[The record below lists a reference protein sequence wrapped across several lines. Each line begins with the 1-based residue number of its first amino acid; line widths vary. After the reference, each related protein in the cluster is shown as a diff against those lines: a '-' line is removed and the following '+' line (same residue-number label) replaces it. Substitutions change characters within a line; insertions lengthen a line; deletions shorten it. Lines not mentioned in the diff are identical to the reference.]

1 MSLEPIRR
9 IGPRED
15 IQPVTRV
22 ERRREREEDDG
33 PEDRSEEHSPAPR
46 REPPDDGEHLID
58 VTA

>member
-22 ERRREREEDDG
+22 ERRREEEDDG
-33 PEDRSEEHSPAPR
+33 PEERGEERPPAPR
-46 REPPDDGEHLID
+46 REPPEDGEHLID